1 MEEAV
6 ILQTEF
12 KDIEGHKS
20 QWENLK
26 ANNPGLQKILQE
38 IEKPGTA
45 LVFSTTIRMASPAA

>member
-45 LVFSTTIRMASPAA
+45 QIGRATSELQSH